1 MGQQNNIIISQIKTI
16 ILAFILP
23 VKTLLIIW
31 LLNIQ
36 LFWEILG
43 GSQAKLRYF
52 YINIFDKYSCHTWFQ
67 DHPGDLFL
75 YLGSKGFF

>member
-36 LFWEILG
+36 LF
-43 GSQAKLRYF
+43 
-52 YINIFDKYSCHTWFQ
+52 
-67 DHPGDLFL
+67 
-75 YLGSKGFF
+75 